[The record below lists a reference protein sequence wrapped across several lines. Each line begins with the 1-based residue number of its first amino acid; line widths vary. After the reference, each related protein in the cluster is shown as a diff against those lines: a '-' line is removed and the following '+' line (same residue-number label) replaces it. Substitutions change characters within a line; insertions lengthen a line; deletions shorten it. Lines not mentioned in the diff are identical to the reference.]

1 MYTRTVVIVM
11 LSALVLCGC
20 DGRQSSDIEPVN
32 LNAVPEGTYTGQAQY
47 KTRTYDVQVMV
58 RGNRIEGLGAKRTD
72 GQADKW
78 DKKAMEVLTRI
89 GNAQTVQVDVKTG
102 ATPIS
107 KALAETVSRTLRD
120 AEAAEP
126 AGQ

>member
-1 MYTRTVVIVM
+1 MYVKAVVIVM
-11 LSALVLCGC
+11 FVALTMCGC
-20 DGRQSSDIEPVN
+20 DGQQAGDIEPVD
-32 LNAVPEGTYTGQAQY
+32 LEQVPEGTYTGQAQY

-78 DKKAMEVLTRI
+78 DKKAMVVLTRI
-89 GNAQTVQVDVKTG
+89 GQDQTVQVDAKTG

-107 KALAETVSRTLRD
+107 KALAQAVSKTLR
-120 AEAAEP
+120 EAARPQGE
-126 AGQ
+126 GQ